1 MLGKRQDYAA
11 KVAKFGSIK
20 TPIMILSPISLP
32 DLPDRLARFEH
43 CLEGEDLG
51 LKAFRRIA
59 ATLALVQG
67 DDLELSQDPEERRQ
81 AWALCRSFGMGI
93 WEGPLGQPPADSL
106 PYTYDGRFVRG
117 DMEPSVIVHE
127 VGHLQTCAA
136 ERRHVVD
143 FGLGAGPE
151 TMLREEADAAMT
163 VIGLEREMEEALA
176 SLQGILWEAEIGHP
190 AILAFLEQNWLEG
203 VDSPQNR
210 AHYLKVLHQ
219 LHRHHLIDD
228 EGRPTRNLRDADDVA
243 FLHSLTRPD
252 TLV

>member
-1 MLGKRQDYAA
+1 
-11 KVAKFGSIK
+11 
-20 TPIMILSPISLP
+20 MILSPITLP
-32 DLPDRLARFEH
+32 DLPDRLARFER
-43 CLEGEDLG
+43 CLEGETLG

-59 ATLALVQG
+59 ASLDQVRG
-67 DDLELSQDPEERRQ
+67 DDLELSQDDEERRQ

-93 WEGPLGQPPADSL
+93 CEGPLGTPPTDSL
-106 PYTYDGRFVRG
+106 LYTYDGQTVRG

-127 VGHLQTCAA
+127 VGHIQTCAA
-136 ERRHVVD
+136 LRRHVVD

-151 TMLREEADAAMT
+151 TILREEADAAMT

-176 SLQGILWEAEIGHP
+176 SLQGILWEAELGHP

-210 AHYLKVLHQ
+210 GHYLKVLHQ
-219 LHRHHLIDD
+219 LHRHGLLDD
-228 EGRPTRNLRDADDVA
+228 EARPTRSLREADDVA

-252 TLV
+252 TAV